1 MRYNPHVC
9 LSDFRCQMTT
19 HKPQSATI
27 VVNKKAR
34 FDYFIEDEYE
44 AGLVLEGWEIKSLRA
59 GKINLSDAHVIVKYG
74 EAWLLGAQ
82 IQPLPT
88 ASTHSTPDP
97 IRTRKLLLKR
107 RELDQ
112 LIGSV
117 ERQGYTL
124 VPLTLYWKSNRIKI
138 KIALAKGKKTH
149 DKRETIKD
157 RDWQRDRS
165 RIMKKNN

>member
-1 MRYNPHVC
+1 
-9 LSDFRCQMTT
+9 MTT
-19 HKPQSATI
+19 NKQQSATI
-27 VVNKKAR
+27 VVNKKVR

-44 AGLVLEGWEIKSLRA
+44 AGLVLQGWEIKSLRA

-88 ASTHSTPDP
+88 ASTHDHADS
-97 IRTRKLLLKR
+97 IRTRKLLLNR
-107 RELDQ
+107 RELNQ

-124 VPLTLYWKSNRIKI
+124 VPLSLYWKRNKV
-138 KIALAKGKKTH
+138 KLKLALAKGKKMH
-149 DKRETIKD
+149 DKRATTKD
-157 RDWQRDRS
+157 REWDRDRS
-165 RIMKKNN
+165 RIMKVSHQ

>member
-1 MRYNPHVC
+1 
-9 LSDFRCQMTT
+9 MTT
-19 HKPQSATI
+19 NKPPSASI
-27 VVNKKAR
+27 VVNKKVR
-34 FDYFIEDEYE
+34 FDYFVEDEFE

-59 GKINLSDAHVIVKYG
+59 GKVNLSDAHVIVKFG

-88 ASTHSTPDP
+88 ASTHMHPDS

-112 LIGSV
+112 LIGRV

-124 VPLTLYWKSNRIKI
+124 VPLALYWKGSRIKI
-138 KIALAKGKKTH
+138 KIALAKGKKTF
-149 DKRETIKD
+149 DKRAATKD

-165 RIMKKNN
+165 RIMKKGN

>member
-1 MRYNPHVC
+1 
-9 LSDFRCQMTT
+9 MTT
-19 HKPQSATI
+19 NKPHSATI
-27 VVNKKAR
+27 VVNKKVR
-34 FDYFIEDEYE
+34 FDYFVEDEYE

-59 GKINLSDAHVIVKYG
+59 GKINLSDAHVIIKYG

-88 ASTHSTPDP
+88 ASTHNHPDS

-112 LIGSV
+112 MIGSV

-124 VPLTLYWKSNRIKI
+124 VPLSLYWKRNKI
-138 KIALAKGKKTH
+138 KMKVALAKGKKTH
-149 DKRETIKD
+149 DKRETTKD
-157 RDWQRDRS
+157 REWQRDRS
-165 RIMKKNN
+165 RIMKKNL